1 MSTKQGRGAT
11 FIREVSIRY
20 RGARLKADRPLDH
33 PLHAVRLAM
42 KIVRDDAREHF
53 VALYLDSRH
62 QAIAYSVV
70 SVGTANQSLV
80 HPREVF
86 QSAVLSGAV
95 ALLVLHNHP
104 SGNPTPS
111 REDHDVTQRL
121 RDAGQILGI
130 RLLDHVIW
138 TREGRYHSFAQT
150 TPDSLSS

>member
-1 MSTKQGRGAT
+1 MSTTQRRGAT

-20 RGARLKADRPLDH
+20 RGARLKTNGAVHHPLD
-33 PLHAVRLAM
+33 AVRLAK
-42 KIVRDDAREHF
+42 KIVHDDARGHF

-70 SVGTANQSLV
+70 SVGTAKQSLV

-86 QSAVLSGAV
+86 QSAV
-95 ALLVLHNHP
+95 VLHNHP

-111 REDHDVTQRL
+111 REDHDVTKRL

-138 TREGRYHSFAQT
+138 TREGRYHSFAQN

>member
-1 MSTKQGRGAT
+1 MSTKQGIGAT

-20 RGARLKADRPLDH
+20 RGARLKTNGAVDH
-33 PLHAVRLAM
+33 PLDAVRLAM
-42 KIVRDDAREHF
+42 KIVHDDAREHF
-53 VALYLDSRH
+53 LALYLDSRH

-104 SGNPTPS
+104 SGNPIPS

-138 TREGRYHSFAQT
+138 TREGRYHSFAQS